1 MRTGPVTPEL
11 LRASVIAVPPLARTE
26 DYSLSIPENRRIIE
40 HIEKGGIRTLLY
52 GGNANLYH
60 LRPEEYG
67 DLLEIIAGSAAEET
81 LVIPSAGPTY
91 GTMMYQAPILAES
104 MFPTAMILP
113 MQGLTTSQGVAEGI
127 RHFVQ
132 SFGRPVVVYIKNLGY
147 LDPEDVARLTESGH
161 VSFIKYA
168 IVREDPA
175 EDPYLNRLV
184 EIVDP
189 SIIVSGIGEQPAGIH
204 REHFRLTGY
213 TSGCVCLNPELSQE
227 MLRALNAGDIARADT
242 IRKLF
247 EPLED
252 LRNSISPVRVLH
264 EALHLAGIANTGP
277 HLPLLSRLNDSERKA
292 IEEAACNLMQR
303 TIP

>member
-26 DYSLSIPENRRIIE
+26 DYSLSIPDNRRIIE

-67 DLLEIIAGSAAEET
+67 ALLEIIAGAAAEET
-81 LVIPSAGPTY
+81 LVIPSVGPTY
-91 GTMMYQAPILAES
+91 GTMMHQASLLAES

-113 MQGLTTSQGVAEGI
+113 MQGFTTSQGVAEGI
-127 RHFVQ
+127 RHFVE

-147 LDPEDVARLTESGH
+147 LDPEDVALLTEGGH

-168 IVREDPA
+168 IVCADPA
-175 EDPYLNRLV
+175 EDPYLTRLV

-189 SIIVSGIGEQPAGIH
+189 SIIVSGIGEQPASIRGFL
-204 REHFRLTGY
+204 RQCLKPLTQE
-213 TSGCVCLNPELSQE
+213 TSHGLAPSESYLNPLKSSAIPSARSVCCTRHCISRELPIP
-227 MLRALNAGDIARADT
+227 D
-242 IRKLF
+242 
-247 EPLED
+247 
-252 LRNSISPVRVLH
+252 
-264 EALHLAGIANTGP
+264 
-277 HLPLLSRLNDSERKA
+277 
-292 IEEAACNLMQR
+292 R
-303 TIP
+303 TFPSSVG